1 MSLKMRLARGGAKKR
16 PFYRIVIADG
26 RAPRDGRFIERL
38 GHYNPLLPREHP
50 ERLKFDVERV
60 KYWLGKGAQ
69 PTERIQ
75 RFLADAKLMTFTQ
88 PNRPK
93 KSAPRKKTKERLAAA
108 QGEASSAAAAVPAPA
123 PAPAAGAEA
132 PAAPAEGA

>member
-1 MSLKMRLARGGAKKR
+1 MALKMRLARGGAKKR

-38 GHYNPLLPREHP
+38 GHYNPLLPRDHP
-50 ERLKFDVERV
+50 ERLKFDLERV

-69 PTERIQ
+69 PTERIR

-88 PNRPK
+88 PIRPK
-93 KSAPRKKTKERLAAA
+93 KSLPRKKAQERLAAA
-108 QGEASSAAAAVPAPA
+108 KGEATPAPA
-123 PAPAAGAEA
+123 PEA
-132 PAAPAEGA
+132 PATPAEGV